1 MKLLDVITELFGSD
15 VYPVNVTE
23 DHEYKSRLAG
33 NERELSQPMRSIRY
47 EFITKDQVTYK
58 ILLNI
63 WKTDKIARMD
73 FHTTSKTPGH
83 SSIIELIN
91 THDAIK
97 VFNTLK
103 FILEKHRQEFQKL
116 IIDSDPDRIKFYEK
130 LLQYF
135 HMNFEKKGN
144 HYLIATF

>member
-15 VYPVNVTE
+15 VYPVNVIE
-23 DHEYKSRLAG
+23 DKEYDSRFTGQPL
-33 NERELSQPMRSIRY
+33 REIRY
-47 EFITKDQVTYK
+47 EFITKDQVVYHVG
-58 ILLNI
+58 IEI
-63 WKTDKIARMD
+63 WKTDKVARLD
-73 FHTTSKTPGH
+73 FYTSSKTPGH

-103 FILEKHRQEFQKL
+103 SILEKHKQEFQKL

-135 HMNFEKKGN
+135 HVNFEKKNN